1 MISPRLVSQV
11 NGNGVLSF
19 ARAMHRFFNIAFPLD
34 DPVIAPLYTHVDTR
48 GSGRV
53 YYVET
58 DAAEVLARAG
68 AMVRSAFTDA
78 ADFVPS
84 HVFVATWVDV
94 GYYNG
99 KSDKV
104 SRSKRDEKSFPR
116 IDQDDEIEIKS
127 MDRFPT
133 GEHVSGGDL
142 VEWHALLRG
151 TVVSG

>member
-1 MISPRLVSQV
+1 M

-53 YYVET
+53 YYGET
-58 DAAEVLARAG
+58 DAPEILARAG
-68 AMVRSAFTDA
+68 GMVRTAFTDA
-78 ADFVPS
+78 ADFVPT
-84 HVFVATWVDV
+84 HAFLATWVDV

-104 SRSKRDEKSFPR
+104 SIEDRNNNLSFPR
-116 IDQDDEIEIKS
+116 MEDD
-127 MDRFPT
+127 T
-133 GEHVSGGDL
+133 
-142 VEWHALLRG
+142 RG
-151 TVVSG
+151 

>member
-1 MISPRLVSQV
+1 M

-53 YYVET
+53 YYGET
-58 DAAEVLARAG
+58 DAPEILARAG
-68 AMVRSAFTDA
+68 GMVRSAFTDA
-78 ADFVPS
+78 ADFVPT
-84 HVFVATWVDV
+84 HAFLATWVDV

-104 SRSKRDEKSFPR
+104 RRGFIIISKNTEMMIGPSFTR
-116 IDQDDEIEIKS
+116 IIPS
-127 MDRFPT
+127 LAS
-133 GEHVSGGDL
+133 GEHVPGGDL
-142 VEWHALLRG
+142 VERHALLRG
-151 TVVSG
+151 TVVPG

>member
-1 MISPRLVSQV
+1 MRVLITSGPRIPPLLHPPVTFPFQEINQRAERRDDLTLVSQV

-53 YYVET
+53 YYGET
-58 DAAEVLARAG
+58 DAPEILARAG
-68 AMVRSAFTDA
+68 GMVRSAFTDA
-78 ADFVPS
+78 ADFVPT
-84 HVFVATWVDV
+84 HAFLATWVDV

-104 SRSKRDEKSFPR
+104 SRGEDLLLFPR
-116 IDQDDEIEIKS
+116 I
-127 MDRFPT
+127 R
-133 GEHVSGGDL
+133 
-142 VEWHALLRG
+142 R
-151 TVVSG
+151 